1 MTVGG
6 VAEDTIRNIENVY
19 GGTAGDILTGDGFGN
34 ILFGNAG
41 NDLLKGGGGAD
52 TLDGAAGV
60 DRADY
65 CDKVNS
71 VVVTLNGA
79 TNATVTVGG
88 VAEDTIRNIENLVGG
103 SAGDNLTGDG
113 LANTFRGGGGADLL
127 NGAAGSDTADY
138 AEKAAAVVVTLNG
151 ATNATVTVGGV
162 AEDTIRNIENVTGGS
177 AGDTLTGDGLANVLS
192 GGAGTD
198 TLKGGAGA
206 DTLDGGANGD
216 FADYRDKVNSVDVTL
231 NGAND
236 ATVKVGGVAEDTVRN
251 IENVYGGT
259 AGDVL
264 RGDSFANYFYG
275 HLGNDLLSGGGG
287 NDTLVGAQG
296 ADTFRFNTALNAAT
310 NVDHITDF
318 ATEDTIHLD
327 DAVFTTLTAGALA
340 ADAFHSAAGAT
351 SAADAGRP
359 HRLQHDDRRP
369 LLRCRRIGR
378 RGGGAVRRPRQQR
391 RPHQR
396 RFLRG
401 VRNRSSNLAEEVEGE
416 KDRAH
421 ALRLPML

>member
-1 MTVGG
+1 M
-6 VAEDTIRNIENVY
+6 
-19 GGTAGDILTGDGFGN
+19 
-34 ILFGNAG
+34 
-41 NDLLKGGGGAD
+41 
-52 TLDGAAGV
+52 
-60 DRADY
+60 
-65 CDKVNS
+65 
-71 VVVTLNGA
+71 
-79 TNATVTVGG
+79 
-88 VAEDTIRNIENLVGG
+88 
-103 SAGDNLTGDG
+103 
-113 LANTFRGGGGADLL
+113 
-127 NGAAGSDTADY
+127 
-138 AEKAAAVVVTLNG
+138 
-151 ATNATVTVGGV
+151 
-162 AEDTIRNIENVTGGS
+162 
-177 AGDTLTGDGLANVLS
+177 LS

-236 ATVKVGGVAEDTVRN
+236 AIVKVGGVAEDTVRN

-287 NDTLVGAQG
+287 NDTLAGAQG

-351 SAADAGRP
+351 SAADAS
-359 HRLQHDDRRP
+359 DRIVYNTTTGA
-369 LLRCRRIGR
+369 LYYDADGV
-378 RGGGAVRRPRQQR
+378 GGVAAVQ
-391 RPHQR
+391 
-396 RFLRG
+396 FADLD
-401 VRNRSSNLAEEVEGE
+401 NNA
-416 KDRAH
+416 
-421 ALRLPML
+421 ALTSADFFVV